1 MLSVANNPSK
11 LSVVMLNVVRESV
24 VMLNV
29 MAPQMKWVRTL
40 WDNGL
45 SSCTTKSSYKKWEQF
60 LACIIKLI
68 TSRNLWIS
76 VISESVCT
84 WQAFPA

>member
-11 LSVVMLNVVRESV
+11 LNVVRESA

-29 MAPQMKWVRTL
+29 MAPQIKWIRTL
-40 WDNGL
+40 WDNSL
-45 SSCTTKSSYKKWEQF
+45 SSCTTKSSSK
-60 LACIIKLI
+60 KLI
-68 TSRNLWIS
+68 HMWELYHKTYNNRNLWIS
-76 VISESVCT
+76 VISESVCP